1 MFCFASLPS
10 NRTQTQFSVPPTHTW
25 RKCRIAAPKTS
36 PHHGVVRSSTGTPC
50 TTTATLDQALR
61 ATRHFWQEPPSAHDP
76 QWESLLSTYSTQC
89 DPFPLPSHTSL
100 YHAVITSPDSAPGAD
115 GIPYSAWRICPCIT
129 AQALDNHLQGILTRT
144 ASPPLQSLVFIP
156 KAGQGEYADNYR
168 PLGLP
173 NTCDRVL
180 DRSIYS
186 PFSHCFI
193 RRTPSS
199 SGPSQPLSGAPI
211 QLLRHTAFP

>member
-1 MFCFASLPS
+1 MLLSKLLIQYDAQQASLPS
-10 NRTQTQFSVPPTHTW
+10 SRTQTQFSAPPTHTW

-89 DPFPLPSHTSL
+89 DPFPPCPPPSHPSL

-115 GIPYSAWRICPCIT
+115 GIPYSAWRICP
-129 AQALDNHLQGILTRT
+129 R
-144 ASPPLQSLVFIP
+144 
-156 KAGQGEYADNYR
+156 R
-168 PLGLP
+168 PLTITYRAFSPALLLP
-173 NTCDRVL
+173 PCN
-180 DRSIYS
+180 
-186 PFSHCFI
+186 H
-193 RRTPSS
+193 
-199 SGPSQPLSGAPI
+199 
-211 QLLRHTAFP
+211 